1 MSARLTPRVRMAA
14 TSCAAAEDTT
24 KLRQGELSGLVWA
37 RNLILKY
44 FSESR
49 SGVSVSS
56 TGVATLSVK
65 LVQRQSSS
73 LFVNNYQVNNKE
85 YLLVQHHLLF
95 GLGNIS

>member
-1 MSARLTPRVRMAA
+1 MG
-14 TSCAAAEDTT
+14 CG
-24 KLRQGELSGLVWA
+24 QVWA
-37 RNLILKY
+37 GNLILKY

-65 LVQRQSSS
+65 LVQRQWSS

-95 GLGNIS
+95 GLGNFS